1 MRNLILIV
9 HTSFDGFVAGTKG
22 EFDNF
27 TPGEESLEFVCSVT
41 NDSDAALFGR
51 VSFQLLESHWPT
63 AADSPNASKNAIH
76 YSNWYNSVP
85 KYVLSK
91 SLQPGNS
98 KNSFIINENIAEEI
112 NKIKNSGDKNILM
125 FGGPTAAHS
134 LIELNLLD
142 GFWLILHPVI
152 FGEGIPLFKEDIK
165 KVIKLNLAASKQLS
179 NGIMAL
185 NYFIDKS

>member
-1 MRNLILIV
+1 MRKLILIV

-41 NDSDAALFGR
+41 NDADAALFGR
-51 VSFQLLESHWPT
+51 VSFQLLDSYWPT
-63 AADSPNASKNAIH
+63 ATDLPNSTKNAIH

-85 KYVLSK
+85 KYILSK
-91 SLQPGNS
+91 TLQQGNI
-98 KNSFIINENIAEEI
+98 KNTFIINDNISEEI
-112 NKIKNSGDKNILM
+112 NKIKQDGDKNILM
-125 FGGPTAAHS
+125 FSGPTAVHS
-134 LIELNLLD
+134 LMELNLID

-165 KVIKLNLAASKQLS
+165 KVIKLNLAATKQLS
-179 NGIMAL
+179 NGIIAL
-185 NYFIDKS
+185 NYFIDKH